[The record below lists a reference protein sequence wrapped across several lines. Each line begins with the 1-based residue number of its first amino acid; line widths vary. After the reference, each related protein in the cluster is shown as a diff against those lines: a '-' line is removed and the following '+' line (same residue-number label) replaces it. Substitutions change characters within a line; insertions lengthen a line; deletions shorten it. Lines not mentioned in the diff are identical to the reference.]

1 MAQIISNTIQFH
13 IAAYSEIDKEFKF
26 LIIQRASDLL
36 IYPNVWQVITGTLE
50 EGETAV
56 HCALREVKEEIG
68 LNVSDAKLFTLPY
81 ITKFFVP
88 KKDYISLAPVF
99 GAIIDINFEI
109 ILSVEHQAYKWVS
122 AEEFDSMIILPSHR
136 EANIIFI
143 DTILNSTNP
152 SLFELKI

>member
-1 MAQIISNTIQFH
+1 MPQIISNTIQFH
-13 IAAYSEIDKEFKF
+13 IAAFSEAEQQFRF

-36 IYPNVWQVITGTLE
+36 VYPNVWQVITGTLE

-68 LNVSDAKLFTLPY
+68 LNVSTAKLFTIPY

-99 GAIIDINFEI
+99 GAIIGINSEI
-109 ILSVEHQAYKWVS
+109 ILSEEHQAYKWVT
-122 AEEFDSMIILPSHR
+122 AEEFNSIIILPSHR

-143 DTILNSTNP
+143 DTILNSANS

>member
-1 MAQIISNTIQFH
+1 MPQIISNTIQFH
-13 IAAYSEIDKEFKF
+13 IAAYSEPSQEYKF

-50 EGETAV
+50 ADETAV

-68 LNVSDAKLFTLPY
+68 INLSDAKLFTIPY

-99 GAIIDINFEI
+99 GAIIDINSEI
-109 ILSVEHQAYKWVS
+109 VLSAEHQAYKWVS
-122 AEEFDSMIILPSHR
+122 AEEFASIIILPSHR
-136 EANIIFI
+136 EANKIFI
-143 DTILNSTNP
+143 DTILNSANP